1 MKIKTLLPILVLI
14 LLFLAST
21 YFAQI
26 YNDELVLL
34 VGKKGFLGIIAYTL
48 VAVLTTVIAPLSSV
62 PLMPISASIW
72 GPVIT
77 ACASI
82 TGWLI
87 GALIAFGLS
96 RKYGRNLVEKIF
108 SREKVDAFEKRIPQ
122 QNLFWSIVFLRMAV
136 PVDVLSYILG
146 LFSTISWP
154 TYTLATLIGITPFA
168 FILAYTGMLPFRYQL
183 MGMAVALV
191 VLFAL
196 HKRESP

>member
-1 MKIKTLLPILVLI
+1 MKIKTLLSLLILI

-34 VGKKGFLGIIAYTL
+34 VGKEGFLGIIAYTL
-48 VAVLTTVIAPLSSV
+48 VAILTTVIAPLSCV
-62 PLMPISASIW
+62 PLMPIAANIW

-77 ACASI
+77 ALASI

-96 RKYGRNLVEKIF
+96 RKYGRNLVHRIF
-108 SREKVDAFEKRIPQ
+108 SREKIDAFEKRVPQ
-122 QNLFWSIVFLRMAV
+122 QNLFWSIVFLRMIV

-146 LFSTISWP
+146 LFNTISWT
-154 TYTLATLIGITPFA
+154 TYTFATLLGITPFA
-168 FILAYTGMLPFRYQL
+168 FVMAYTGILPFRYQL
-183 MGMAVALV
+183 IGMAIALV
-191 VLFAL
+191 ILFAL
-196 HKRESP
+196 HKR